1 MEKKFLLTL
10 ALAFAVSVALSSA
23 YCYMQKLKLNLN
35 SKIKVAGCM
44 EDGEVHAFNTKW
56 KTPYCEECICRQN
69 GMQCC
74 STFGIPRGYDEE
86 TCEAI
91 FDKKSCT
98 YNVVKKNDH
107 SETCPITSMIG

>member
-1 MEKKFLLTL
+1 MKFLLTL

-23 YCYMQKLKLNLN
+23 SCYMQKLKLNLN
-35 SKIKVAGCM
+35 PKIQVAGCM
-44 EDGEVHAFNTKW
+44 KDGEVHAFDTKW
-56 KTPYCEECICRQN
+56 KTPDCFECSCRRD

-74 STFGIPRGYDEE
+74 STFGKPEGYDKE
-86 TCEAI
+86 TCEEI
-91 FDKKSCT
+91 LDKKSCT